1 MFRITQYLQEL
12 LAPTPLGPVRK
23 PPGPVVIWNL
33 IRRCNLTCK
42 HCYSISAD
50 IDFPGELSTEQVF
63 SVMDDLRGFRVPVLI
78 LSGGEPLLRPD
89 IFEISRRA
97 KEMGFY
103 VGLSTNGTLIDDSKI
118 KEIAAIGYDYV
129 GISIDGLRATHDRF
143 RRRQGAFDESM
154 RGVQLCREHGIKV
167 GLRFTLTQDN
177 AVELPE
183 LLGLMRAEE
192 VDKFYL
198 SHLNYSGR
206 GNKNRKD
213 DVAHRLSRE
222 AMDLLFDTC
231 LSELQNGVKR
241 EYVTGN
247 NDADG
252 VYLLHWAAQRF
263 PPERVAHLRAK
274 LEQWGGNSSGVN
286 IANIDNVGNVHP
298 DTFWWNYNLGNVKQ
312 RPFSAIWQDRSDPLM
327 DGLKTRPRPLKGRCR
342 ACAYQAVCGGNTRV
356 RAYQT
361 TGDPWAADPACY
373 LDDIEI
379 GLPADFQS
387 EPLQPWVQS
396 EPIRFR
402 PAAKRSAKLPTTTS
416 AVLSPASVQGEV
428 FLVGAGPGDPE
439 LLTVRA
445 HKLLQQAEV
454 VVYDR
459 LVSAAVLDLVP
470 ATAQLIYVGKAESRH
485 ALAQAEINQ
494 LLVRLARQ
502 GKQVIRLKG
511 GDPFIFGRGGE
522 ELQALQQ
529 AGIPFQVVPGITAA
543 SGCTAYA
550 GIPLTHRE
558 HAQACVLVTGHR
570 KAGHQKTDSAADTG
584 DELDLNWPTLAQPGQ
599 TLVFYMGLHTLP
611 TICSKLIEHGLAA
624 STPAALIE
632 QGTSVEQQVHAGT
645 LATLPT
651 LAQHAKPPTLIVV
664 GEVVGL
670 RPVLDWFQPESGSES
685 GSEPATARLER
696 AIG

>member
-1 MFRITQYLQEL
+1 
-12 LAPTPLGPVRK
+12 
-23 PPGPVVIWNL
+23 
-33 IRRCNLTCK
+33 
-42 HCYSISAD
+42 
-50 IDFPGELSTEQVF
+50 
-63 SVMDDLRGFRVPVLI
+63 
-78 LSGGEPLLRPD
+78 
-89 IFEISRRA
+89 
-97 KEMGFY
+97 
-103 VGLSTNGTLIDDSKI
+103 
-118 KEIAAIGYDYV
+118 
-129 GISIDGLRATHDRF
+129 
-143 RRRQGAFDESM
+143 
-154 RGVQLCREHGIKV
+154 
-167 GLRFTLTQDN
+167 
-177 AVELPE
+177 
-183 LLGLMRAEE
+183 
-192 VDKFYL
+192 
-198 SHLNYSGR
+198 
-206 GNKNRKD
+206 
-213 DVAHRLSRE
+213 
-222 AMDLLFDTC
+222 
-231 LSELQNGVKR
+231 
-241 EYVTGN
+241 
-247 NDADG
+247 
-252 VYLLHWAAQRF
+252 
-263 PPERVAHLRAK
+263 
-274 LEQWGGNSSGVN
+274 
-286 IANIDNVGNVHP
+286 
-298 DTFWWNYNLGNVKQ
+298 
-312 RPFSAIWQDRSDPLM
+312 
-327 DGLKTRPRPLKGRCR
+327 
-342 ACAYQAVCGGNTRV
+342 
-356 RAYQT
+356 
-361 TGDPWAADPACY
+361 
-373 LDDIEI
+373 
-379 GLPADFQS
+379 
-387 EPLQPWVQS
+387 
-396 EPIRFR
+396 
-402 PAAKRSAKLPTTTS
+402 
-416 AVLSPASVQGEV
+416 
-428 FLVGAGPGDPE
+428 
-439 LLTVRA
+439 
-445 HKLLQQAEV
+445 LQQAEV